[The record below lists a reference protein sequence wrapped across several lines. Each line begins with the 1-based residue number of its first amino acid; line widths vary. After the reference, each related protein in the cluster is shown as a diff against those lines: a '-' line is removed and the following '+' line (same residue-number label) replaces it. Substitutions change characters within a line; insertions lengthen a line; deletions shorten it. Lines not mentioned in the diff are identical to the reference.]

1 MSTGPLSAP
10 LADPSTRRQSVAV
23 NSAAAMLNEASSK
36 VTELRPLLC
45 VDEVAT
51 ILGVPKA
58 TLYRWHTVSTPST
71 RVGPRAFR
79 VGRYLRYS
87 LEDLRAYINELRD
100 SAS

>member
-1 MSTGPLSAP
+1 MNWATS
-10 LADPSTRRQSVAV
+10 
-23 NSAAAMLNEASSK
+23 EE
-36 VTELRPLLC
+36 TELRPLLG

-58 TLYRWHTVSTPST
+58 TLYRWHSVSTPST

-87 LEDLRAYINELRD
+87 LDDLRAYINELRG